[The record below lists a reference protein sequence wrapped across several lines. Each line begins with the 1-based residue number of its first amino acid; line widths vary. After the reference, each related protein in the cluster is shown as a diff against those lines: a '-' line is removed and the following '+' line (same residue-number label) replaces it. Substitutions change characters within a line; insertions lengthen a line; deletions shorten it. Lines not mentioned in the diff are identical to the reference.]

1 MSFQLPERLVNK
13 YDSSEKPNKINKQK
27 DNKILAKI
35 CFCQVH
41 AVFLNEQYNDPDE
54 AKAKSG
60 GVTVIAVQVQ
70 VGV

>member
-1 MSFQLPERLVNK
+1 M
-13 YDSSEKPNKINKQK
+13 NKQK

>member
-1 MSFQLPERLVNK
+1 M
-13 YDSSEKPNKINKQK
+13 
-27 DNKILAKI
+27 
-35 CFCQVH
+35 H

-70 VGV
+70 VGVWLIVFLSNVRG